1 MTIYVGNLAFKA
13 TESDLRDVFSEYGA
27 IKRVVVPTD
36 IHTGRVRG
44 FAFVE
49 LDQVQQE
56 DQAMEQLNG
65 AEWMGRQ
72 LRLNKAKP
80 KDGV

>member
-36 IHTGRVRG
+36 IQTGRVRG

-56 DQAMEQLNG
+56 EQAMAQLNG

>member
-36 IHTGRVRG
+36 IQTGRVRG

-56 DQAMEQLNG
+56 EQAMEQLNG

-72 LRLNKAKP
+72 LQLNKAKP

>member
-36 IHTGRVRG
+36 IQTGRVRG

-56 DQAMEQLNG
+56 EQAMEQLNG